1 MSLRQRWICTWKP
14 KSYGGFAGG
23 IAKHTWKNAKNNADG
38 PLAVSA
44 HAFYCG
50 QL

>member
-1 MSLRQRWICTWKP
+1 MSLGQRWICTWKP
-14 KSYGGFAGG
+14 KSYGGLAGG
-23 IAKHTWKNAKNNADG
+23 IAKYTWKDAKNNADG

-44 HAFYCG
+44 RVSCHG

>member
-1 MSLRQRWICTWKP
+1 MVR
-14 KSYGGFAGG
+14 FAGG
-23 IAKHTWKNAKNNADG
+23 IAKYAWKNAKNNADG

-44 HAFYCG
+44 HAFHGG